1 MIMIRL
7 ALTALF
13 LATAPASA
21 QDAAPPGPAPAPAA
35 APAPKPATV
44 TVTMVTSEGAIL
56 IELEKQRAPV
66 TTNNFLRYVD
76 AKRFDN
82 TTFYRGVNVP
92 GMPELG
98 LVQGGVKFDPRRMF
112 PAIAHEPT
120 SKTGVLHTDG
130 TISMGRNAPGTAAGD
145 FFITVGRMDYMN
157 ADPAAT
163 GDNAGYAAFGHV
175 VEGMD
180 VVKRIL
186 AAPRSPTLGEGI
198 MKGQMIAAP
207 VKIVSVRRVAPVAK
221 AN

>member
-1 MIMIRL
+1 MTILRL
-7 ALTALF
+7 ALAAL
-13 LATAPASA
+13 LLSAVPAAA
-21 QDAAPPGPAPAPAA
+21 QDAAPPPPAPAA
-35 APAPKPATV
+35 TPAPKAATV
-44 TVTMVTSEGAIL
+44 MVNMVTSEGAIL
-56 IELEKQRAPV
+56 IELEKERAPV

-98 LVQGGVKFDPRRMF
+98 LVQGGVKFDPRKMF

-145 FFITVGRMDYMN
+145 FFITIGRMDYMN
-157 ADPAAT
+157 ADPAAA

-180 VVKRIL
+180 VVKKIL
-186 AAPRSPTLGEGI
+186 AAPRSPTLGEGV

-207 VKIVSVRRVAPVAK
+207 VKIITVRRVATVPK
-221 AN
+221 AQ